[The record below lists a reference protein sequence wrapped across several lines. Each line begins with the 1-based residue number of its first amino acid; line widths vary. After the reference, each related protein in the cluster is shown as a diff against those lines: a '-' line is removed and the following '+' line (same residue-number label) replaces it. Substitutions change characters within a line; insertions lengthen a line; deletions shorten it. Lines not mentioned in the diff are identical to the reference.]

1 MLILPGWTK
10 EPCHSNSSKQASQ
23 LWSFKWNQWAT
34 LSHSHCRINWA
45 ENQETY
51 MTPVINSPW
60 KETHTLSNE
69 SCRWNKAS
77 SSRNTSKIRKSIS
90 LWFQCN
96 MVYRKEG
103 KHCKKNS
110 GDKSGAVPYSRQPHA
125 RYAPN
130 FPLHSQNNFYASTYK
145 LHRRQPDHAEEVAWW
160 SENTV
165 MLRSCIKGILWF
177 TKCKCG
183 NHKKEKSKMQK
194 YKLQNQSCFRPASQD
209 VQFGVPTKKCY
220 TNHLQANN

>member
-1 MLILPGWTK
+1 MLILPCWTK

-103 KHCKKNS
+103 KQCKKNS

-160 SENTV
+160 SQNTV
-165 MLRSCIKGILWF
+165 MLRSCIRDFLFPIGQGWDSLV
-177 TKCKCG
+177 
-183 NHKKEKSKMQK
+183 HKM
-194 YKLQNQSCFRPASQD
+194 
-209 VQFGVPTKKCY
+209 
-220 TNHLQANN
+220 